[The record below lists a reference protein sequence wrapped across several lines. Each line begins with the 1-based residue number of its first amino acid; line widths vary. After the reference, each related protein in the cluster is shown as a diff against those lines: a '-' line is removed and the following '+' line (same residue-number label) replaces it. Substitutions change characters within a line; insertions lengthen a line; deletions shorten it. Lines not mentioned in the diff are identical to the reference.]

1 MNNRKLIKEII
12 INFLVWVVGLFLIIF
27 TITWIEYQDQ
37 PDARYYI
44 KYTTIALMCLV
55 LAASSVSHYYL
66 LYLRYFQKGQYAK
79 YVWGILIILIVT
91 IVLDNAIVLAQFK
104 DVKGLRMGIMD
115 GLHSTIMRNVFFYT
129 PAALFYTLIKANVAL
144 RKRRKQ
150 LEQQQLESSI
160 AALKSQL
167 DPHFLFNTLNTLYAT
182 AQQEQAVKTA
192 TSIEE
197 LAGLFRYAIQEAGA
211 ATVSVEKEL
220 AFIDKYLQLQQLR
233 LPQHDHIQIKTHI
246 YWDKMP
252 ASIAPMLLL
261 PFIENAFKY
270 GISYKEPSVVDIHI
284 DITNGKLE
292 MKITNTDY
300 YTSGTELSNGIG
312 LTNVTKRLEL
322 QYANKYQL
330 EHKRENGRYHVSL
343 TIAL

>member
-1 MNNRKLIKEII
+1 MNNRKLYKEII
-12 INFLVWVVGLFLIIF
+12 INFLAWVVGLLLAISI
-27 TITWIEYQDQ
+27 ITWVEAQDQ
-37 PDARYYI
+37 PNADYHI
-44 KYTTIALMCLV
+44 KYLSISLMCLV
-55 LAASSVSHYYL
+55 IAATSVSHYYL
-66 LYLRYFQKGQYAK
+66 LYLKYFQKGQYSK
-79 YVWGILIILIVT
+79 YLCGILVILIVA
-91 IVLDNAIVLAQFK
+91 IVVDNAIVVALIRDF
-104 DVKGLRMGIMD
+104 KGLRMSIMD
-115 GLHSTIMRNVFFYT
+115 GLGPTIMRNVFFYT

-211 ATVSVEKEL
+211 QTVPVEKEL
-220 AFIDKYLQLQQLR
+220 AFIDKYLHLQQLR

-246 YWDKMP
+246 HWDKMP

-270 GISYKEPSVVDIHI
+270 GISCKEPSLVDIYI

-292 MKITNTDY
+292 MKIANTDY
-300 YTSGTELSNGIG
+300 YVSGTELSNGIG
-312 LTNVTKRLEL
+312 LANVSKRLDL
-322 QYANKYQL
+322 QYADRHQL
-330 EHKRENGRYHVSL
+330 QHKKENGRYHVSL